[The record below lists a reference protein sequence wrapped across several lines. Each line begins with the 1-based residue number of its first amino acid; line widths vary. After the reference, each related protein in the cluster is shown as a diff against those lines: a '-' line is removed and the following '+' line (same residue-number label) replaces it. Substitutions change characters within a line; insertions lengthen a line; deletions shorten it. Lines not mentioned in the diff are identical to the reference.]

1 MRQVQDAE
9 KRRMNI
15 VRFGLMAIPPI
26 AWAVAFAPLFLIAN
40 GFRMDWITT
49 ALIPSLIEAI
59 VVAVVCVIVWYAYKQ
74 VILPRT

>member
-1 MRQVQDAE
+1 MQDAE

-40 GFRMDWITT
+40 GFRMDWITN

>member
-1 MRQVQDAE
+1 
-9 KRRMNI
+9 MNI

-40 GFRMDWITT
+40 GFRMDWITN

>member
-1 MRQVQDAE
+1 MQDAE

-40 GFRMDWITT
+40 GFQMDWITN